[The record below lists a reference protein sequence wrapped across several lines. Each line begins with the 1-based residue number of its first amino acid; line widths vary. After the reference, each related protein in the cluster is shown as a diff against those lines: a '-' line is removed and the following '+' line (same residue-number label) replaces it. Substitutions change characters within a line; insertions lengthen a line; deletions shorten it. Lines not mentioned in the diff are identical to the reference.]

1 MRTALRVVAVILAA
15 ALAAWPALAQDTYD
29 IDAELDA
36 AMEEAMTTADQMEA
50 VGRAIKKWDAELNA
64 HYRDLQA
71 ELPANVFR
79 IVRDAQRA
87 WIAFRDKEVEALGAA
102 YEAMPGSMFLPMHAM
117 HEMMLVKHRA
127 LELADM
133 LETWRLANQ

>member
-1 MRTALRVVAVILAA
+1 MRAINRTIL
-15 ALAAWPALAQDTYD
+15 ALAAFLLAASLTMAQDHA

-50 VGRAIKKWDAELNA
+50 VGRAIEKWDAALNA
-64 HYRDLQA
+64 SYRDLHG
-71 ELPANVFR
+71 ELPAPVFAR
-79 IVRDAQRA
+79 VKDAQRA
-87 WIAFRDKEVEALGAA
+87 WIAFRDKEAAALDAA
-102 YEAMPGSMFLPMHAM
+102 YQAMPGTMYLPMHAM
-117 HEMMLVKHRA
+117 HRMMLVKHRA